1 MRLLYV
7 FCEGKTEQ
15 GFCNQVLRPRLF
27 PQYEGRIATI
37 LIAHSKHHRKVSRG
51 GVPKSYA
58 TMRRDIVNTLRSR
71 HETDEFFTSMIDLY
85 ALPRDFPG
93 KNSYNRNPSNP
104 TPYVEAL
111 EEAFSIDIADRRF
124 VPHLQ
129 LHEYETMLFADP
141 DAFRIAF
148 DNCDSGV
155 EQLKLI
161 AESVPSIEHINDGP
175 TTAPSKRIIDHVPR
189 YKGQKASA
197 GPDIA
202 EYIGLPLI
210 RAKCPHFNAWL
221 TRLEG
226 LWK

>member
-27 PQYEGRIATI
+27 PQYE
-37 LIAHSKHHRKVSRG
+37 
-51 GVPKSYA
+51 
-58 TMRRDIVNTLRSR
+58 
-71 HETDEFFTSMIDLY
+71 
-85 ALPRDFPG
+85 
-93 KNSYNRNPSNP
+93 NP
-104 TPYVEAL
+104 
-111 EEAFSIDIADRRF
+111 
-124 VPHLQ
+124 
-129 LHEYETMLFADP
+129 
-141 DAFRIAF
+141 
-148 DNCDSGV
+148 GV

-161 AESVPSIEHINDGP
+161 ADSVHSIEYINDGP

-210 RAKCPHFNAWL
+210 RAKCPHFKAWL
-221 TRLEG
+221 NKLEG
-226 LWK
+226 LLK